1 MEIKCRERVQN
12 EVSGGGKV
20 FPKSIVSLVYNLRVG
35 VEKILG
41 GLWRS
46 EGRGAESCEILK
58 AGCD

>member
-35 VEKILG
+35 AEKNLG
-41 GLWRS
+41 DSGG
-46 EGRGAESCEILK
+46 EGQGTESCEILK